1 MYRTVVLNSGLFCI
15 INKQTNAPMAKPIDY
30 NDVAKRMQ
38 EMPPEDKALID
49 KIMTRFIQ
57 TNYKI
62 HRYQI
67 AKRLKYRVD
76 EDVISEIQQK
86 YYVWLYIRL
95 KPELIKNLA
104 EPEKR
109 IQKLFNFLI
118 THPSIYKMNEFMH
131 RGLVD
136 DFDEEGNSIF
146 NLLADEQEDTFTNGH
161 LNAKEDFEM
170 RKELFY
176 IARDETLDWLMENPE
191 SNTAIAI
198 ENTIKRLVKQDN
210 KKGPHFHQDKVKSE
224 LIDYITA
231 PNINFIRKVL
241 NRQANQ
247 ELITAFREEFA
258 KLYDIND
265 GKPVKQSQLSTT
277 GWY

>member
-1 MYRTVVLNSGLFCI
+1 
-15 INKQTNAPMAKPIDY
+15 MAKLIDY
-30 NDVAKRMQ
+30 NDIAKRMQ
-38 EMPPEDKALID
+38 EMPPEDKTLID
-49 KIMTRFIQ
+49 KTMTRFIQ

-67 AKRLKYRVD
+67 AKRLKYRAD
-76 EDVISEIQQK
+76 DDVISEIQQK

-118 THPSIYKMNEFMH
+118 SHPSIYTMKDYMH

-136 DFDEEGNSIF
+136 DLDEEGNSVF
-146 NLLADEQEDTFTNGH
+146 ELVADEQEDTFTNGH
-161 LNAKEDFEM
+161 LNAKEDSEI

-191 SNTAIAI
+191 SNTAVAI

-210 KKGPHFHQDKVKSE
+210 KKGPHYHPDKVKSE

-265 GKPVKQSQLSTT
+265 GKPVKQSQLNTT